1 MVIGVAASWHDP
13 SHKLDRRKPTV
24 MFVVPALA
32 GIGPAEFRLKPI
44 LRTNL
49 LRQGRPKL
57 ITENDM
63 PFINQKCVYK
73 ILVCLLLTFGITAQA
88 NAQRKLDKKFKPL
101 RLKMVQEAVIAAG
114 IKNEDVIKSIQNT
127 QRHLFMPK
135 RVRDQAYRDAGIAI
149 GESQTISSPFIVAY
163 MTESL
168 LPKPTDR
175 VLEIGTGSGYQA
187 AVLSPLVK
195 DVYSIEIVET
205 LGKRAAKVLKD
216 LDYKNVHTKIGDGY
230 KGWPDK
236 APFDKIIV
244 TCSPENIPVP
254 LVEQLREGGL
264 MVVPMG
270 ERHQQTLYLMRK
282 KNGEMVR
289 ESLRPTLF
297 VPMTGAAEDQRKV
310 LPDPTKPELL
320 NGSFEEGLDKEG
332 FVKGWY
338 YQRQLK
344 WKEDALAPN
353 GQHFVRF
360 NNKVS
365 GAHSHLM
372 QGFAI
377 DGRKVPKLKLSASV
391 AYKNVIKGSHRN
403 DLPCVA
409 LMFFDGDRKE
419 LTSHVIGTFQ
429 GSSTWRN
436 HDLEVR
442 VPIAAR
448 EAIVRIGLFG
458 AIGSASF
465 DNLIIK
471 PIK

>member
-1 MVIGVAASWHDP
+1 MNFS
-13 SHKLDRRKPTV
+13 
-24 MFVVPALA
+24 
-32 GIGPAEFRLKPI
+32 
-44 LRTNL
+44 
-49 LRQGRPKL
+49 
-57 ITENDM
+57 NDM
-63 PFINQKCVYK
+63 SKDVSYGMLGPSIKKWSLLAVLVVCGLFSANQSL
-73 ILVCLLLTFGITAQA
+73 IAQS
-88 NAQRKLDKKFKPL
+88 KLDKKFKPL
-101 RLKMVQEAVIAAG
+101 RMKMVQEAVIAAG
-114 IKNEDVIKSIQNT
+114 IKNEEVIKSIQNT

-135 RVRDQAYRDAGIAI
+135 NVRGQAYLDAGIPI
-149 GESQTISSPFIVAY
+149 GAKQTISSPFIVAY

-168 LPKPTDR
+168 EPKPTDR

-195 DVYSIEIVET
+195 DVYSIEIVEM
-205 LGKRAAKVLKD
+205 LGKRAAKVLKQ
-216 LDYKNVHTKIGDGY
+216 LDYENVHTKIGDGY
-230 KGWPDK
+230 KGWPEH

-244 TCSPENIPVP
+244 TCSPENIPDA

-264 MVVPMG
+264 IVVPMG

-282 KNGEMVR
+282 KDGKMVR

-297 VPMTGAAEDQRKV
+297 VPMTGQAEEKREK

-320 NGSFEEGLDKEG
+320 NSSFEEGLDEDG

-344 WKEDALAPN
+344 WKEDVLAPN

-360 NNKVS
+360 SNKTP
-365 GAHSHLM
+365 GAHAHLM

-391 AYKNVIKGSHRN
+391 AYKNVAVGPHKN

-409 LMFFDGDRKE
+409 LTFYDGDRKE
-419 LTSHVIGTFQ
+419 LTTSIIGTFQ
-429 GSSTWRN
+429 GSSQWKN
-436 HDLEVR
+436 HDLQVR
-442 VPIAAR
+442 VPITAR

-458 AIGSASF
+458 STGSASY
-465 DNLIIK
+465 DNVMIK

>member
-1 MVIGVAASWHDP
+1 MHFSNDTSNGLLSRFKIQWV
-13 SHKLDRRKPTV
+13 LMTV
-24 MFVVPALA
+24 F
-32 GIGPAEFRLKPI
+32 
-44 LRTNL
+44 
-49 LRQGRPKL
+49 
-57 ITENDM
+57 
-63 PFINQKCVYK
+63 
-73 ILVCLLLTFGITAQA
+73 LVCGILIPAPTSHAQS
-88 NAQRKLDKKFKPL
+88 KLDKKYKPL
-101 RLKMVQEAVIAAG
+101 RLKMVEEAVIAAG
-114 IKNEDVIKSIQNT
+114 IKNEEVIKSIQNT

-135 RVRDQAYRDAGIAI
+135 RVRDQAYMDAGIPI
-149 GESQTISSPFIVAY
+149 GASQTISSPFIVAY

-168 LPKPTDR
+168 EPKPTDR

-187 AVLSPLVK
+187 AVLSPLVEE
-195 DVYSIEIVET
+195 VYSIEIVEM

-216 LDYKNVHTKIGDGY
+216 LDYENVFTRIGDGY
-230 KGWPDK
+230 KGWPEK

-244 TCSPENIPVP
+244 TCSPENIPTA
-254 LVEQLREGGL
+254 LVDQLREGGL
-264 MVVPMG
+264 IVVPMG

-282 KNGEMVR
+282 KDGKMVR

-297 VPMTGAAEDQRKV
+297 VPMTGQAEEKRKK

-320 NGSFEEGLDKEG
+320 NSSFEEGLDDDG

-344 WKEDALAPN
+344 WKEDSLAPN

-360 NNKVS
+360 TNKTP
-365 GAHSHLM
+365 GAHAHLM

-377 DGRKVPKLKLSASV
+377 DGRKVPKLKLSAST
-391 AYKNVIKGSHRN
+391 AHKNVAEGPHKN

-409 LMFFDGDRKE
+409 LTFYDGDRKE
-419 LTSHVIGTFQ
+419 LTTSIIGPFQ
-429 GSSTWRN
+429 GSSQWRN
-436 HDLEVR
+436 HDLQVR

-458 AIGSASF
+458 STGSASY
-465 DNLIIK
+465 DNIMIK